1 LNHPFISAAVVAGA
15 GVGGALLFRWLRRRA
30 RDFLG
35 RLRRGLAIL
44 ETPRDFV
51 TGVVTWQALAR
62 VIRLGSLAC
71 FMAAFALPVT
81 VSTVVLVMA
90 AQGGGKIIP
99 IAPASAGL
107 RIAMLAYGFVEVT
120 GEAVDIASITAFS
133 FGVGAALFLTG
144 LLISII
150 ILGRELGTV
159 SPRRM
164 VRRLKERLGE
174 GVTTQPGSPAR
185 SER

>member
-1 LNHPFISAAVVAGA
+1 
-15 GVGGALLFRWLRRRA
+15 
-30 RDFLG
+30 
-35 RLRRGLAIL
+35 
-44 ETPRDFV
+44 
-51 TGVVTWQALAR
+51 
-62 VIRLGSLAC
+62 
-71 FMAAFALPVT
+71 
-81 VSTVVLVMA
+81 MA

-144 LLISII
+144 LLISIA

-159 SPRRM
+159 SPKRM
-164 VRRLKERLGE
+164 IVRVRERLGE
-174 GVTTQPGSPAR
+174 GAPPSPVAR
-185 SER
+185 PES